1 MLRECEV
8 LVVGGGLA
16 GLTAAARSAELGRQT
31 LVLTGPTL
39 GGHLVTIEKIDGLPD
54 YPTGVAGYVLCPEM
68 HIKGAEAGGAFV
80 MEEVDTLQPHGDGW
94 LAKTL
99 HQDYFARVVI
109 LATGTRFRRL
119 GVEGED
125 RLFGRGVSQCAS
137 CDAPLMKGKSVAV
150 VGGGDSALQEATTL
164 IPHVSNLTLITDCD
178 RLTGQSVYRDAIVND
193 TKTEV
198 LFDTVVEKIIG
209 EEAVSTIRVKN
220 QSGLIKN
227 IDVYG
232 VFIFVGLRANSN
244 LVTEYV
250 SIEDG
255 EQIPVDALMR
265 AELPGL
271 FAVGTV
277 RRRTQF
283 RAADASRDGVI
294 AAQTADR
301 YLGDGA

>member
-1 MLRECEV
+1 M
-8 LVVGGGLA
+8 A
-16 GLTAAARSAELGRQT
+16 MKKINT
-31 LVLTGPTL
+31 
-39 GGHLVTIEKIDGLPD
+39 EK
-54 YPTGVAGYVLCPEM
+54 
-68 HIKGAEAGGAFV
+68 
-80 MEEVDTLQPHGDGW
+80 EEST
-94 LAKTL
+94 
-99 HQDYFARVVI
+99 
-109 LATGTRFRRL
+109 
-119 GVEGED
+119 
-125 RLFGRGVSQCAS
+125 
-137 CDAPLMKGKSVAV
+137 
-150 VGGGDSALQEATTL
+150 
-164 IPHVSNLTLITDCD
+164 
-178 RLTGQSVYRDAIVND
+178 
-193 TKTEV
+193 
-198 LFDTVVEKIIG
+198 EKIIG

-232 VFIFVGLRANSN
+232 VFIFVGLRANSH